1 MLSLGQDG
9 PVTVFHR
16 PDSSVSILERTVF
29 LWDFIRLTWNHQ
41 LNFGVM
47 DVVCRPP
54 AGEPAFLQNP
64 QKNSGVA
71 MHCKTKYSKNLT
83 ALGVPL
89 NSSHVL

>member
-9 PVTVFHR
+9 PVTVFPR

-83 ALGVPL
+83 ALGMPL